1 MDSLRYTMEMCDLIQ
16 SSVLRLNELLPLKA
30 RQSRHVPALQALHR
44 AVITSLVV
52 HGRPPS
58 RTEVAARLGEQQV
71 DAALALLGNDDLIVL
86 SADRR
91 DILGAYPV
99 TSEATPHIL
108 EVNGHTIYAMCALD
122 ALAVAPLF
130 DCAVHIRSQCRVT
143 GEAITISQKGEHIV
157 DTPPVTLRVGVRWQR
172 PSGDSAAH
180 SLCMEMVFLK
190 DDDVA
195 TQWHGSDL
203 RSHTVYTLEQAL
215 AFSVGYFRPLL

>member
-1 MDSLRYTMEMCDLIQ
+1 MGSLRYTMEMCDLIK
-16 SSVLRLNELLPLKA
+16 SSILRLNELLPLKA
-30 RQSRHVPALQALHR
+30 RQSSHVPALQALHR

-52 HGRPPS
+52 HGRPPT
-58 RTEVAARLGEQQV
+58 RAEVATRVGEQQV

-91 DILGAYPV
+91 DIVGAYPV

-130 DCAVHIRSQCRVT
+130 GCAVHIRSQCRVT
-143 GEAITISQKGEHIV
+143 GEAITISQKAEHIV
-157 DTPPVTLRVGVRWQR
+157 DAHPQTTRVGVRWRQ
-172 PSGDSAAH
+172 PSGDGAAH

-195 TQWHGSDL
+195 VQWHGSDL